1 MNNQRQFI
9 YYFITKGL
17 LQHSW
22 GKEESETRDIY
33 HSHMN
38 REACKA
44 WQRCSAWGAVLV
56 SKEGFLCVRA
66 SELIN
71 FLQSYMTVIW
81 DFIKIP
87 RHHHYLLD
95 VRLFH
100 RLHLTPSFVLLLS
113 FLSFFHCHSIQREA
127 LTHSHP
133 GHRRSSARLCFRD
146 EKHKMHVGAESNLSE
161 LTSRLLSSDKRIT
174 HLKHPSICVPANL
187 ANL

>member
-1 MNNQRQFI
+1 MNNQTQFI
-9 YYFITKGL
+9 FFITKGS

-22 GKEESETRDIY
+22 GKEESETRDIH
-33 HSHMN
+33 HSRMN

-56 SKEGFLCVRA
+56 SKEGFLCVHA

-71 FLQSYMTVIW
+71 FQQSYMTVIW
-81 DFIKIP
+81 DFRKIP

-100 RLHLTPSFVLLLS
+100 RLHLTTSFVLLLS
-113 FLSFFHCHSIQREA
+113 FLFFPTVTVYRET

-133 GHRRSSARLCFRD
+133 GHRRSRAKLCFRD
-146 EKHKMHVGAESNLSE
+146 EKYKMHVRAESNLSE
-161 LTSRLLSSDKRIT
+161 PTSRLLSPDWIT
-174 HLKHPSICVPANL
+174 HLKHPFNMCTCLSC
-187 ANL
+187 